1 MKNSG
6 IISKPDLCLIQQL
19 AAGGDQEAYKEI
31 YYHYFKKLCHFA
43 EAIVKVRESAEEIT
57 EDVFIKIWQ
66 QKEKLAGIKN
76 LRVYLYTATKNT
88 ALNYLSSK
96 AQASIIEPF
105 DHIDIEL
112 SKTTETPEQ
121 IMITDEMLG
130 RIRQAVENL
139 PPRCKMIFKLVR
151 EDGLRYKEVADIL
164 NISVHTIDIQMAIA
178 IKKILLALHP
188 SEDWLIFS
196 HPKISTPKKAGQN
209 P

>member
-1 MKNSG
+1 MRNSG
-6 IISKPDLCLIQQL
+6 LISNPDLYLNQKL

-31 YYHYFKKLCHFA
+31 YYHYFKKLCLFA
-43 EAIVKVRESAEEIT
+43 QAIVKNHEAAEEIA

-66 QKEKLAGIKN
+66 QKEKLTEIKN

-88 ALNYLSSK
+88 ALNFLSSR
-96 AQASIIEPF
+96 ARSSIIEAF

-112 SKTTETPEQ
+112 FKTSETPEQ
-121 IMITDEMLG
+121 ILISGEMLG
-130 RIRQAVENL
+130 RIQLAVENL

-178 IKKILLALHP
+178 IRKIVLALHP
-188 SEDWLIFS
+188 DEGWLIPNHS
-196 HPKISTPKKAGQN
+196 RQSTPKQAG
-209 P
+209 